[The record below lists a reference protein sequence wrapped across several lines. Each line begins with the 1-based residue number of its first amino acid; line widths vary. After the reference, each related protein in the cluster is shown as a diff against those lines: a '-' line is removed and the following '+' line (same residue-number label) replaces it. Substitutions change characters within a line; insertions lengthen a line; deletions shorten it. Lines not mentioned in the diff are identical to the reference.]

1 MNKKRRYLNIT
12 HKGYKQ
18 HKFILAM
25 ELVPDENW
33 YICKVTPRGVK
44 VRLEST
50 WAEYKA
56 ISYIMRD
63 YLYTEEAN

>member
-1 MNKKRRYLNIT
+1 MNKKRRYMNIT
-12 HKGYKQ
+12 HRGYKQ

-33 YICKVTPRGVK
+33 CICKVTPRGVK
-44 VRLEST
+44 VRLDCT

-63 YLYTEEAN
+63 YLYTEES